1 MSLIYFFASTRAE
14 GRSVIPPA
22 AAGNNRVE
30 VFITGVGP
38 GAARRAAAKAMAGT
52 RARSETPAAILV
64 IGTCGSLSA
73 ELPEGSVVIYSSCIP
88 GHAAS
93 GECNLTCSPLL
104 ITHMKQALGG
114 RGIAGKTVV
123 GITRPTVAA
132 RREDKLLLASRGA
145 QVVDMESYEILS
157 VAGERG
163 VPAAVLR
170 VVSDSLDR
178 SLPDF
183 TFKPSGSL
191 NVLRTS
197 RIVVGQPLTT
207 VRLALAQRR
216 ALRKLKEAVSV
227 LLAADILA
235 SQG

>member
-1 MSLIYFFASTRAE
+1 M
-14 GRSVIPPA
+14 IPPA

-30 VFITGVGP
+30 VFITGMGP

-52 RARSETPAAILV
+52 DASSETPAAILV

-73 ELPEGSVVIYSSCIP
+73 ELPEGAVVIYSSCIS

-104 ITHMKQALGG
+104 TTRMKQALEA
-114 RGIAGKTVV
+114 RGIESKTVV
-123 GITRPTVAA
+123 GITCPVVAA
-132 RREDKLLLASRGA
+132 RRNDKLLLALRGA
-145 QVVDMESYEILS
+145 QAVDMESYEILS

-163 VPAAVLR
+163 VPAAVVR

-178 SLPDF
+178 TLPDF
-183 TFKPSGSL
+183 TPAIRSSGA
-191 NVLRTS
+191 VDRLRAA
-197 RIVVGQPLTT
+197 RIALGEPLSTL
-207 VRLALAQRR
+207 RLLMPQRR
-216 ALRKLKEAVSV
+216 ALRKLKEVVSA

-235 SQG
+235 L